1 MNRIGIDIGG
11 TNVKGVVTNGDLITT
26 KISNPTRDG
35 ADWKNAVRETFQQ
48 LSEDL
53 SGDFTVGLSA
63 PGIARK
69 DHRAIAYMPQ
79 RLQGIEDLDW
89 TTFLGTPTYVIND
102 AHAALWAE
110 AQWGAGQGVAN
121 VAMFTLGT
129 GVGGGLLLNGR
140 LHEGHIQRGGHLG
153 HLCVDSGGQRPS
165 ITGMPGS
172 LEDAVSEAS
181 LPQRSLGHYQTAESL
196 VDAYR
201 KGDTWATHVWLETV
215 RHLALGIA
223 SIINAFAPDL
233 VLLAGGMSKAG
244 EDLIRPLQA
253 FLAVYEW
260 RPNQITTPI
269 KIANFEEYAG
279 AIGAALISNWTS
291 EVS

>member
-1 MNRIGIDIGG
+1 
-11 TNVKGVVTNGDLITT
+11 
-26 KISNPTRDG
+26 
-35 ADWKNAVRETFQQ
+35 
-48 LSEDL
+48 
-53 SGDFTVGLSA
+53 
-63 PGIARK
+63 
-69 DHRAIAYMPQ
+69 MPQ

-110 AQWGAGQGVAN
+110 ARLGAGRGVAN
-121 VAMFTLGT
+121 IAMFTLGT
-129 GVGGGLLLNGR
+129 GVGGGLLLNGS
-140 LHEGHIQRGGHLG
+140 LHEGLIQRGGHLG

-181 LPQRSLGHYQTAESL
+181 LPQRSLGRYHTAEAL
-196 VDAYR
+196 VDDYR
-201 KGDTWATHVWLETV
+201 NGDTWATHIWLETV

-223 SIINAFAPDL
+223 SIINAFSPDL

-244 EDLIRPLQA
+244 EDLMQPLQE

-269 KIANFEEYAG
+269 EIASYEEYAG
-279 AIGAALISNWTS
+279 AIGAALIAERTA
-291 EVS
+291 EAK